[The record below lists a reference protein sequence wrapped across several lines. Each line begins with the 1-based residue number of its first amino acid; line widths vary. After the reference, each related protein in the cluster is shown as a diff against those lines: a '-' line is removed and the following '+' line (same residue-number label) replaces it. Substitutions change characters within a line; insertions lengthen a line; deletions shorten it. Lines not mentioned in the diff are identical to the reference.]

1 MKKVTVKLFHFMLIL
16 YIFILCCIGQGWCSE
31 KNIDIALGNSVD
43 AREVNLEESLP
54 QSDVHIETRGKLLI
68 VSAFSAAFSIGLA
81 AFGAALGQGNALARA
96 LEAIGRNPESQ
107 SKIFPTLVLGLAFIE
122 SLALYALLIALALV
136 FFNPLISKL

>member
-1 MKKVTVKLFHFMLIL
+1 MKKTTVKLFHFMLIVC
-16 YIFILCCIGQGWCSE
+16 ILLLCSTGQGWCSG
-31 KNIDIALGNSVD
+31 KNIDTELENSIDV
-43 AREVNLEESLP
+43 REGNLEESLP
-54 QSDVHIETRGKLLI
+54 QSDIHIETRGKLLI

>member
-1 MKKVTVKLFHFMLIL
+1 MLNKKRLAGFILIL
-16 YIFILCCIGQGWCSE
+16 LFLALMSPLSCSFAAGVE
-31 KNIDIALGNSVD
+31 GEVLTAQEGSVPPHPPVD
-43 AREVNLEESLP
+43 NNTAAVSA
-54 QSDVHIETRGKLLI
+54 VRGRLLV
-68 VSAFSAAFSIGLA
+68 VSAFSAAIAIGVA
-81 AFGAALGQGNALARA
+81 AFGAALAQGNALARA